1 MRATPGATPVSA
13 LNWVDVDLA
22 AVRHNVRALRARA
35 GTAEL
40 AAVVKADGYG
50 LGAVA
55 IGRAALDAGAGRLC
69 VFALNEAQA
78 LREAGI
84 DAPILVLG
92 PWAPDEAPRVAGLD
106 VSSTLTRPELVG
118 PLAAAA
124 AAAGRALPVHV
135 KVDTGMRR
143 LGPPAAVAESL
154 VAAVRAEP
162 GLRLEG
168 FYTHF
173 PNADEVGSSADK
185 AGPDDTQRRFARFL
199 PLAERAGAPLRHAAN
214 SATLLRYPRMSLEV
228 VRVGAAV
235 YGFGPGA
242 SAGIAAELLR
252 PVATWRARLVQ
263 IQDVAAGEAVSYG
276 GTWTASRAARVGVVA
291 VGYADGFR
299 RSLSNRG
306 LMLLRG
312 RPAPVVGTVCM
323 DMTLVDLSGIPQAAV
338 GDAATL
344 IGRDGDAAVSLEAF
358 AERCETIPY
367 EVLTGLGSRPERR
380 YIDAAAEPG
389 RA

>member
-1 MRATPGATPVSA
+1 MSA
-13 LNWVDVDLA
+13 LNWVDVDLE

-69 VFALNEAQA
+69 VFALDEAQA

-92 PWAPDEAPRVAGLD
+92 PWPPDDAARVARLG
-106 VSSTLTRPELVG
+106 VASTLTRPELVG
-118 PLAAAA
+118 PLGRAA
-124 AAAGRALPVHV
+124 AAAGRTLPVHV
-135 KVDTGMRR
+135 KVDTGMHR
-143 LGPPAAVAESL
+143 LAPPAAVAESL
-154 VAAVRAEP
+154 VAAVREEP
-162 GLRLEG
+162 SLRLEG

-173 PNADEVGSSADK
+173 PNADRPNADSPN
-185 AGPDDTQRRFARFL
+185 ADSPNTDDTAPDDTQRRFARFL
-199 PLAERAGAPLRHAAN
+199 PLAERAGAPLRHVAN
-214 SATLLRYPRMSLEV
+214 SATLLRYPGMSLDL
-228 VRVGAAV
+228 VRVGAGV

-263 IQDVAAGEAVSYG
+263 IQDVAAGESVSYG
-276 GTWTASRAARVGVVA
+276 GTWTAAREARVGVVA

-306 LMLLRG
+306 VMLVRG

-323 DMTLVDLSGIPQAAV
+323 DMTLVDLSGIPEAAV
-338 GDAATL
+338 GDTATL
-344 IGRDGDAAVSLEAF
+344 IGRDGDAEVSLETF

-380 YIDAAAEPG
+380 YINAVAEPG
-389 RA
+389 RG

>member
-1 MRATPGATPVSA
+1 MSA
-13 LNWVDVDLA
+13 LNWVEVDLG

-40 AAVVKADGYG
+40 AVVVKADGYG

-69 VFALNEAQA
+69 VFALDEAQA
-78 LREAGI
+78 LREADI

-92 PWAPDEAPRVAGLD
+92 PWPPDEAARVARLG
-106 VSSTLTRPELVG
+106 VASTLTRPELVG
-118 PLAAAA
+118 PLGRAAV
-124 AAAGRALPVHV
+124 AAGRTLAVHV
-135 KVDTGMRR
+135 KVDTGMHR

-173 PNADEVGSSADK
+173 PNADGPNADE
-185 AGPDDTQRRFARFL
+185 AAPDDTQRRFARFL

-214 SATLLRYPRMSLEV
+214 SATLLRYPGMSLDL
-228 VRVGAAV
+228 VRVGAGM

-242 SAGIAAELLR
+242 SAGIAAGLLR

-276 GTWTASRAARVGVVA
+276 GTWTAAREARVGVVA

-306 LMLLRG
+306 VMLVRG
-312 RPAPVVGTVCM
+312 RPARVVGTVCM
-323 DMTLVDLSGIPQAAV
+323 DMTLVDLSGIPEAAL
-338 GDAATL
+338 GDTATL
-344 IGRDGDAAVSLEAF
+344 IGRDGDAEVSLEAF

-389 RA
+389 RG

>member
-1 MRATPGATPVSA
+1 MSA
-13 LNWVDVDLA
+13 LNWVEVDLE

-69 VFALNEAQA
+69 VFALDEAQA
-78 LREAGI
+78 LRDRGI

-92 PWAPDEAPRVAGLD
+92 PWPPDEAARVARLD
-106 VSSTLTRPELVG
+106 VASTLTRPELVG
-118 PLAAAA
+118 PLGRAA
-124 AAAGRALPVHV
+124 AAAGRTLAVHV
-135 KVDTGMRR
+135 KVDTGMHR
-143 LGPPAAVAESL
+143 LAPPAAVAESL
-154 VAAVRAEP
+154 VAAVREEP
-162 GLRLEG
+162 SLRLEG

-173 PNADEVGSSADK
+173 PNADRPNADSPNTDDT
-185 AGPDDTQRRFARFL
+185 APDDTQRRFARFL

-214 SATLLRYPRMSLEV
+214 SATLLRYPQMSLDL
-228 VRVGAAV
+228 VRVGAGV

-263 IQDVAAGEAVSYG
+263 IQDVAAGESVSYG
-276 GTWTASRAARVGVVA
+276 GTWTAAREARVGVVA

-306 LMLLRG
+306 VMLVRG

-323 DMTLVDLSGIPQAAV
+323 DMTLVDLSDIPRAAV
-338 GDAATL
+338 GDTATL
-344 IGRDGDAAVSLEAF
+344 IGRDGDAEVSLETF

-367 EVLTGLGSRPERR
+367 EALTGLGSRPERR
-380 YIDAAAEPG
+380 YINAVAEPG
-389 RA
+389 SE

>member
-1 MRATPGATPVSA
+1 MSA

-69 VFALNEAQA
+69 VFALDEAQA

-84 DAPILVLG
+84 DAPILLLG
-92 PWAPDEAPRVAGLD
+92 PWPPDDTARVARLD
-106 VSSTLTRPELVG
+106 VASTLTRPELVG
-118 PLAAAA
+118 PLSRAAV
-124 AAAGRALPVHV
+124 AAGRTLAVHV
-135 KVDTGMRR
+135 KVDTGMHR
-143 LGPPAAVAESL
+143 LGPPPAVAESL

-173 PNADEVGSSADK
+173 PNADGPNADGAGPDD

-214 SATLLRYPRMSLEV
+214 SATLLRYPGMSLDL
-228 VRVGAAV
+228 VRVGAGV
-235 YGFGPGA
+235 YGFGPRA

-276 GTWTASRAARVGVVA
+276 GTWTAARAARVGVVA

-306 LMLLRG
+306 AMLVRG

-323 DMTLVDLSGIPQAAV
+323 DMTLVDLSDIPQAAV
-338 GDAATL
+338 GDTATL
-344 IGRDGDAAVSLEAF
+344 IGRDGDAEVSLEAF

-380 YIDAAAEPG
+380 YINAVAEPG
-389 RA
+389 RG

>member
-1 MRATPGATPVSA
+1 MSA
-13 LNWVDVDLA
+13 LNWVDVDLE

-35 GTAEL
+35 GPAEL

-69 VFALNEAQA
+69 VFTLDEAQA

-92 PWAPDEAPRVAGLD
+92 PWPPDDAARVARLG
-106 VSSTLTRPELVG
+106 VASTLTRPELVG
-118 PLAAAA
+118 PLGRAAV
-124 AAAGRALPVHV
+124 AAGRTLAVHV
-135 KVDTGMRR
+135 KVDTGMHR
-143 LGPPAAVAESL
+143 LGPPPAVAESL

-173 PNADEVGSSADK
+173 PNADGPDADE
-185 AGPDDTQRRFARFL
+185 AAPDDTQRRFARFL

-214 SATLLRYPRMSLEV
+214 SATLLRYAGMSLDL

-242 SAGIAAELLR
+242 TAGIAAGLLR

-276 GTWTASRAARVGVVA
+276 GTWTAAREARVGVVA

-306 LMLLRG
+306 VMLVRG

-323 DMTLVDLSGIPQAAV
+323 DMTLVDLSDIPQAAV
-338 GDAATL
+338 GDTATL
-344 IGRDGDAAVSLEAF
+344 IGRDGDAEVSLEAF
-358 AERCETIPY
+358 AQRCETIPY

-389 RA
+389 RG

>member
-1 MRATPGATPVSA
+1 MSA
-13 LNWVDVDLA
+13 LNWVAVDLA

-69 VFALNEAQA
+69 VFTLDEAQA
-78 LREAGI
+78 LRDGGI
-84 DAPILVLG
+84 DAAILVLG
-92 PWAPDEAPRVAGLD
+92 PWPPDEAARVARLGIA
-106 VSSTLTRPELVG
+106 STLTRPELVG
-118 PLAAAA
+118 PLGRAA
-124 AAAGRALPVHV
+124 AAAGRTLAVHV
-135 KVDTGMRR
+135 KVDTGMHR

-173 PNADEVGSSADK
+173 PNADSPDADDT
-185 AGPDDTQRRFARFL
+185 GPDDTQRRFARFL

-214 SATLLRYPRMSLEV
+214 SATLLRYPGMSLDL
-228 VRVGAAV
+228 VRVGAGM

-276 GTWTASRAARVGVVA
+276 GTWTAAREARVGVVA

-299 RSLSNRG
+299 RVLSNRG
-306 LMLLRG
+306 VMLVRG

-323 DMTLVDLSGIPQAAV
+323 DMTLVDLSGIPEAAL
-338 GDAATL
+338 GDTATL
-344 IGRDGDAAVSLEAF
+344 IGRDGDAEVSLEAF
-358 AERCETIPY
+358 AERCGTIPY

-389 RA
+389 RG

>member
-1 MRATPGATPVSA
+1 MSA
-13 LNWVDVDLA
+13 LNWVAVDLA
-22 AVRHNVRALRARA
+22 AVRHNVRALRLRA

-69 VFALNEAQA
+69 VFALDEAQA
-78 LREAGI
+78 LRDGGI

-92 PWAPDEAPRVAGLD
+92 PWPPDDAARVARLG
-106 VSSTLTRPELVG
+106 VASTLTRPELVG
-118 PLAAAA
+118 PLGRAA
-124 AAAGRALPVHV
+124 AAAGRTLAVHV
-135 KVDTGMRR
+135 KVDTGMHR

-173 PNADEVGSSADK
+173 PNADSPDADE
-185 AGPDDTQRRFARFL
+185 AAPGDTQRRFARFL

-214 SATLLRYPRMSLEV
+214 SATLLRYPGMSLDM

-276 GTWTASRAARVGVVA
+276 GTWTAAQAARVGVVA

-306 LMLLRG
+306 VMLVRG

-323 DMTLVDLSGIPQAAV
+323 DMTLVDLSDIPEAAV
-338 GDAATL
+338 GDTATL
-344 IGRDGDAAVSLEAF
+344 IGRDGDAEVSLEAF

-389 RA
+389 RG

>member
-1 MRATPGATPVSA
+1 MSA
-13 LNWVDVDLA
+13 LNWVEVDLE

-69 VFALNEAQA
+69 VFALDEAQA
-78 LREAGI
+78 LRDRGI

-92 PWAPDEAPRVAGLD
+92 PWPPDEAARVARLD
-106 VSSTLTRPELVG
+106 VASTLTRPELVG
-118 PLAAAA
+118 PLGRAA
-124 AAAGRALPVHV
+124 AAAGRTLPVHV
-135 KVDTGMRR
+135 KVDTGMHR
-143 LGPPAAVAESL
+143 LAPPAAVAESL
-154 VAAVRAEP
+154 VAAVRADP

-173 PNADEVGSSADK
+173 PNADRPNADSPN
-185 AGPDDTQRRFARFL
+185 ADSPNTDDTAPDDTQRRFARFL

-214 SATLLRYPRMSLEV
+214 SATLLRYPQMSLDL
-228 VRVGAAV
+228 VRVGAGV

-252 PVATWRARLVQ
+252 PVAMWRARLVQ
-263 IQDVAAGEAVSYG
+263 IQDVAAGESVSYG
-276 GTWTASRAARVGVVA
+276 GTWTAAREARVGVVA

-306 LMLLRG
+306 VMLVRG

-338 GDAATL
+338 GDTATL
-344 IGRDGDAAVSLEAF
+344 IGRDGDAEVSLETF

-380 YIDAAAEPG
+380 YINAVAEPG
-389 RA
+389 RG

>member
-1 MRATPGATPVSA
+1 MSA
-13 LNWVDVDLA
+13 LNWVDVDLG

-69 VFALNEAQA
+69 VFTLDEAQA

-92 PWAPDEAPRVAGLD
+92 PWPPDEAARVVRLD
-106 VSSTLTRPELVG
+106 VASTLTRPELVG
-118 PLAAAA
+118 PLGRAA
-124 AAAGRALPVHV
+124 AAAGRTLAVHV
-135 KVDTGMRR
+135 KVDTGMHR

-173 PNADEVGSSADK
+173 PNADRPNADSPNADGPSAD
-185 AGPDDTQRRFARFL
+185 AAAPDDTQRRFARFL

-214 SATLLRYPRMSLEV
+214 SATLLRYPQMSLDL

-242 SAGIAAELLR
+242 TAGIAAGLLR

-263 IQDVAAGEAVSYG
+263 IQDVAAGDAVSYG
-276 GTWTASRAARVGVVA
+276 GTWTAARVARVGVVA

-306 LMLLRG
+306 VMLVRG

-323 DMTLVDLSGIPQAAV
+323 DMTLVDLSDIPQAAV
-338 GDAATL
+338 GDTATL
-344 IGRDGDAAVSLEAF
+344 IGRDGDAEVSLETF

-380 YIDAAAEPG
+380 YLDAAAEPG
-389 RA
+389 RG

>member
-1 MRATPGATPVSA
+1 MSA
-13 LNWVDVDLA
+13 LNWVDVDLD

-69 VFALNEAQA
+69 VFTLDEAQA

-92 PWAPDEAPRVAGLD
+92 PWPPDEAARVARLG
-106 VSSTLTRPELVG
+106 VASTLTRPELVG
-118 PLAAAA
+118 PLGRAAAT
-124 AAAGRALPVHV
+124 AGRTLAVHV

-143 LGPPAAVAESL
+143 LGPPAAVAQSL
-154 VAAVRAEP
+154 VAAVQAEP

-173 PNADEVGSSADK
+173 PNADRPNGDSPDTNDAS
-185 AGPDDTQRRFARFL
+185 PDDTQRRLARFL

-214 SATLLRYPRMSLEV
+214 SATLLRYPGMSLDL

-242 SAGIAAELLR
+242 SAGIAAGLLR
-252 PVATWRARLVQ
+252 PVAAWRARLVQ
-263 IQDVAAGEAVSYG
+263 IQHVAAGEAVSYG
-276 GTWTASRAARVGVVA
+276 GTWTAAQAARVGVVA

-299 RSLSNRG
+299 RVLSNRG
-306 LMLLRG
+306 VMLVRG

-323 DMTLVDLSGIPQAAV
+323 DMTLIDLSDVPEAAV
-338 GDAATL
+338 GDTATL
-344 IGRDGDAAVSLEAF
+344 IGRDGDAEVSLETF

-380 YIDAAAEPG
+380 YIDAAADPG
-389 RA
+389 RG

>member
-1 MRATPGATPVSA
+1 MSA
-13 LNWVDVDLA
+13 LNWVDVDLG

-55 IGRAALDAGAGRLC
+55 IGRAALDAGAGWLC
-69 VFALNEAQA
+69 VFTLDEAQA

-92 PWAPDEAPRVAGLD
+92 PWPPDEAARVARLD
-106 VSSTLTRPELVG
+106 VACTLTRPELVG
-118 PLAAAA
+118 PLGRAA
-124 AAAGRALPVHV
+124 AAAGRTLAVHV
-135 KVDTGMRR
+135 KVDTGMHR

-162 GLRLEG
+162 DLRLEG

-173 PNADEVGSSADK
+173 PNADK
-185 AGPDDTQRRFARFL
+185 AGPDDSAPDDTQRRFARFL

-214 SATLLRYPRMSLEV
+214 SATLLRYPQMSLDL

-242 SAGIAAELLR
+242 SARIAAGLLR

-263 IQDVAAGEAVSYG
+263 IQHVAAGEAVSYG
-276 GTWTASRAARVGVVA
+276 GTWTAAREARVGVVA

-306 LMLLRG
+306 VMLVRG

-323 DMTLVDLSGIPQAAV
+323 DMTLVDLSDIPQAAV
-338 GDAATL
+338 GDTATL
-344 IGRDGDAAVSLEAF
+344 IGRDGDAEVSLETF

-380 YIDAAAEPG
+380 YINAAAEPG
-389 RA
+389 RG

>member
-1 MRATPGATPVSA
+1 MSA
-13 LNWVDVDLA
+13 LNWVEVDLE

-55 IGRAALDAGAGRLC
+55 IGRAALDAGAGRLG
-69 VFALNEAQA
+69 VFALDEAQA

-84 DAPILVLG
+84 DAPILLLG
-92 PWAPDEAPRVAGLD
+92 PWAPDDAARVARLD
-106 VSSTLTRPELVG
+106 VASTLTRPELVG
-118 PLAAAA
+118 PLGRAAT
-124 AAAGRALPVHV
+124 AAGRTLAVHV
-135 KVDTGMRR
+135 KVDTGMHR

-154 VAAVRAEP
+154 VAAVRAEA

-173 PNADEVGSSADK
+173 PNADRPNAGPDADDT
-185 AGPDDTQRRFARFL
+185 GPDDTQRRFARFL
-199 PLAERAGAPLRHAAN
+199 PLAERAGAPLRHVAN
-214 SATLLRYPRMSLEV
+214 SATLLRYPGMSLDL
-228 VRVGAAV
+228 VRVGAGV

-242 SAGIAAELLR
+242 SAGIAAALLR

-263 IQDVAAGEAVSYG
+263 IQHVAAGEAVSYG
-276 GTWTASRAARVGVVA
+276 GTWTAAREARVGVVA

-306 LMLLRG
+306 VMLVRG

-323 DMTLVDLSGIPQAAV
+323 DMTLVDLSDIPQAAV
-338 GDAATL
+338 GDTATL
-344 IGRDGDAAVSLEAF
+344 IGRDGDAEVSLEAF

-389 RA
+389 RG